1 MSMSKEIIIIGASGH
16 GKVIADIAEKSG
28 DKVIGFLDD
37 DLTKKGVIGPV
48 CDCVKYKDKQ
58 FIIGIGNTQI
68 RKRIAEEYP
77 ELSYYTAIHPTAV
90 ISGDVKIAEGTA
102 IMANAVINASA
113 TVGAHSIINTASVVE
128 HDNMIGDFVHISPG
142 AVLCGGITIGNETH
156 IGAGVVVRNNVTIC
170 GNVTIGCGAC
180 VVKDITKRG
189 MYIGTPAKVF
199 CKQEMIE

>member
-58 FIIGIGNTQI
+58 FIIGIGNTLI

-77 ELSYYTAIHPTAV
+77 ELSYYTAVHPTAV
-90 ISGDVKIAEGTA
+90 ISSDVKIADGTA
-102 IMANAVINASA
+102 VMANAVINVSA

-128 HDNMIGDFVHISPG
+128 HDNVIGDFVHISPG

-156 IGAGVVVRNNVTIC
+156 IGAGAVVRNNVTIC
-170 GNVTIGCGAC
+170 GNVTVGCGAC
-180 VVKDITKRG
+180 VVKDIDEN
-189 MYIGTPAKVF
+189 GTYVGIPAK
-199 CKQEMIE
+199 KIKE

>member
-1 MSMSKEIIIIGASGH
+1 MSKEVIIIGASGH
-16 GKVIADIAEKSG
+16 GKVIADIIEKSG
-28 DKVIGFLDD
+28 DKVVGFLDD

-77 ELSYYTAIHPTAV
+77 ELSYYTAVHPTAV
-90 ISGDVKIAEGTA
+90 ISGDVKIAEDTA
-102 IMANAVINASA
+102 VMANAVINASA
-113 TVGAHSIINTASVVE
+113 TVGAHSIINTSSVVE
-128 HDNMIGDFVHISPG
+128 HDNVIGDFVHISPG

-180 VVKDITKRG
+180 VVEDITESG
-189 MYIGTPAKVF
+189 IYVGVPAK
-199 CKQEMIE
+199 KLKKES

>member
-1 MSMSKEIIIIGASGH
+1 MSKEVIIIGASGH
-16 GKVIADIAEKSG
+16 GKVIADIIEKSG
-28 DKVIGFLDD
+28 DKVVGFLDD

-77 ELSYYTAIHPTAV
+77 ELSYYTAVHPTAV

-102 IMANAVINASA
+102 IMANAVINVSA
-113 TVGAHSIINTASVVE
+113 TVGAHSIINTSSVVE
-128 HDNMIGDFVHISPG
+128 HDNVIGDFVHISPG

-180 VVKDITKRG
+180 VVEDITESG
-189 MYIGTPAKVF
+189 IYVGVPAK
-199 CKQEMIE
+199 KLKKGS

>member
-1 MSMSKEIIIIGASGH
+1 MSKEIIIVGASGH
-16 GKVIADIAEKSG
+16 GKVIADIIEKSG
-28 DKVIGFLDD
+28 DKVVGFLDD

-48 CDCVKYKDKQ
+48 CDCVKHKDKQ

-113 TVGAHSIINTASVVE
+113 TVGAHSIINTSSVVE
-128 HDNMIGDFVHISPG
+128 HDNVIGDFVHISPG
-142 AVLCGGITIGNETH
+142 AVLCGGVFVGDQTH
-156 IGAGVVVRNNVTIC
+156 IGAGAVVRNNVTIC
-170 GNVTIGCGAC
+170 GNVTVGCGAC

-189 MYIGTPAKVF
+189 IYIGTPAKVF